1 MQTGW
6 VDLAGSGRD
15 DISGYRFYGK
25 DGKAVTGWYSAE
37 PPEGVSGYE
46 NDVEWFYFGKN
57 GVPKT
62 GPQEGEATTSDFISM
77 NNKKYLFNP
86 LGVPVYGL
94 QRVYTSR
101 SKNDY
106 TAFYFD
112 ENSRTSQKGKMTIEE
127 EDGTKSTFYFQDT
140 GKGYT
145 GVKDNSLYYMGKL
158 QKADEGTKYE
168 VIHILG
174 GSSYV
179 VNTSGKIS
187 KNSAGVKDADGTKYS
202 TKIDGVSVSGSDYG
216 REANEPIWKH

>member
-1 MQTGW
+1 M
-6 VDLAGSGRD
+6 
-15 DISGYRFYGK
+15 
-25 DGKAVTGWYSAE
+25 
-37 PPEGVSGYE
+37 
-46 NDVEWFYFGKN
+46 
-57 GVPKT
+57 
-62 GPQEGEATTSDFISM
+62 GEATTSDFISI

-168 VIHILG
+168 VIHIPG

-202 TKIDGVSVSGSDYG
+202 TNSSGVLTKIDGVSVSGSDYG